1 MTERFDAV
9 VVGAG
14 PNGLVAAIT
23 LARAGRSV
31 LVLEASATVGGGCR
45 SAELTEPG
53 FVHDVCAAVHPLAV
67 ASPAIVGLGLEAHGV
82 RFAHP
87 EIALA
92 HPLDGGRAGLLHRS
106 IDETCDGLGADGDR
120 WRRLIGPMADRWPQ
134 LAPQLL
140 APIVSVPRHPLT
152 LASFGIRALPPAT
165 MADHWFR
172 TDEAAGLFAGSAAH
186 AFLPLQRPLT
196 SAFGVLLSAA
206 AHAVGWPVVEG
217 GSQRLVDAMAAR
229 LVELGG
235 EIRTGVR
242 VRSMHDLPPHDV
254 ALFDTDP
261 GQLAAIAGDR
271 LSPGFVKR
279 MRRFRHGPAAFKL
292 DYALSAP
299 VPWSNEGCRRAG
311 TVHLGG
317 TLAEVAAAERDVSRG
332 RLPDR
337 PFVLAVQPG
346 VADPSRAPAGKHTLW
361 VYAHVPAGCTDDPT
375 ERVERQIERFAPGF
389 RDTVIARNAIGPA
402 AWEAYNPNYV
412 GGDIAGGAHTG
423 LQLVFRPV
431 IGRPYATSDPRIVL
445 CSASTPPGAGVHGM
459 CGYHAARSVLRR

>member
-1 MTERFDAV
+1 VTERFDAV

-23 LARAGRSV
+23 MAQAGRSV

-106 IDETCDGLGADGDR
+106 IDETCDGLGVDGDR
-120 WRRLIGPMADRWPQ
+120 WRRLIGPMVDRWPQ
-134 LAPQLL
+134 LSPQLL
-140 APIVSVPRHPLT
+140 APIVSVPRHPFA
-152 LASFGIRALPPAT
+152 LASFGVRALPPAT
-165 MADHWFR
+165 MADRWFR

-217 GSQRLVDAMAAR
+217 GSQRLADAMAAR

-235 EIRTGVR
+235 EIRTGER
-242 VRSMHDLPPHDV
+242 VRSMDDLPPHDV

-299 VPWSNEGCRRAG
+299 VPWANEGCRRAG

-361 VYAHVPAGCTDDPT
+361 VYAHVPAGCTEDPT
-375 ERVERQIERFAPGF
+375 ERIERQIERFAPGF

-412 GGDIAGGAHTG
+412 GGDISGGAHTG

>member
-261 GQLAAIAGDR
+261 GQLAAIVGDR

-299 VPWSNEGCRRAG
+299 VPWANEGCRRAG

>member
-23 LARAGRSV
+23 LVQAGRSV

-53 FVHDVCAAVHPLAV
+53 LVHDVCAAVHPLAV
-67 ASPAIVGLGLEAHGV
+67 ASPAISALGLSQHGV

-87 EIALA
+87 DVALA
-92 HPLDGGRAGLLHRS
+92 HPLDGGRAGLLRRS
-106 IDETCDGLGADGDR
+106 LDETCDGLEVDGAR
-120 WRRLIGPMADRWPQ
+120 WRRLIGPMVERWSD

-140 APIVSVPRHPLT
+140 GPIVSVPRHPIA
-152 LASFGIRALPPAT
+152 LASFGVRALPPAT
-165 MADHWFR
+165 VAGRWFR

-186 AFLPLQRPLT
+186 AFLPLGRPLT
-196 SAFGVLLSAA
+196 SAFGVMLSAA

-242 VRSMHDLPPHDV
+242 VRSMGDLPPHDV

-271 LSPGFVKR
+271 LSSSFTRRV
-279 MRRFRHGPAAFKL
+279 RRFRHGPAAFKL
-292 DYALSAP
+292 DYALSGP
-299 VPWSNEGCRRAG
+299 VPWTNEGCRRAG
-311 TVHLGG
+311 TVHVGG
-317 TLAEVAAAERDVSRG
+317 TLAEVAAAERDVAHG
-332 RLPDR
+332 RMPDR
-337 PFVLAVQPG
+337 PFVLVVQPG
-346 VADPSRAPAGKHTLW
+346 VADPSRAPAGRQTLW
-361 VYAHVPAGCTDDPT
+361 VYAHVPAGSTDDPT
-375 ERVERQIERFAPGF
+375 DLIERQIERFAPGF
-389 RDTVIARNAIGPA
+389 RDTVVARHAIGPA

-431 IGRPYATSDPRIVL
+431 VGRPYATSDPRIVL

-459 CGYHAARSVLRR
+459 CGYHAARTVLRR